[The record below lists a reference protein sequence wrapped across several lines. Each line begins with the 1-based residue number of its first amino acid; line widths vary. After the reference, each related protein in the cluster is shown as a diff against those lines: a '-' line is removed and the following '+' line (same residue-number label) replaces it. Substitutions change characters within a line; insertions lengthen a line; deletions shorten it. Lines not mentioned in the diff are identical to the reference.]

1 MRYQI
6 LIYNNPEAADAWEG
20 EMAKE
25 FDSAHAAVQ
34 AELLASGELIDSNEL
49 STTQA
54 KVVRLNPQDAA
65 TVTDGPF
72 AETKEWVG
80 GYYTVECDSMERAVQ
95 IASRFLEGRFS
106 PVEVRQL
113 VHESD

>member
-1 MRYQI
+1 MRFQI
-6 LIYNNPEAADAWEG
+6 LIYNNSDAADAWEG
-20 EMAKE
+20 EMAAE

-34 AELLASGELIDSNEL
+34 AELRASGELVDSNEL

-54 KVVRLNPQDAA
+54 KVVRLGAGDAPA
-65 TVTDGPF
+65 VTDGPF

-80 GYYTVECDSMERAVQ
+80 GYYTVECDSVERAVQ

-106 PVEVRQL
+106 PIEVRQL
-113 VHESD
+113 VHAEG